1 MRVVASQHAW
11 QHANKQNGVGC
22 GVARLRPATDLA
34 MSTAASA
41 AERSFGIHINEI
53 HINDTHHNY
62 IKRPW
67 GPGGASPG

>member
-22 GVARLRPATDLA
+22 DVARLRPATDLA
-34 MSTAASA
+34 MTTAAPA
-41 AERSFGIHINEI
+41 AERSFGIRFNFI
-53 HINDTHHNY
+53 HHNY